1 MKHLLPLATSGLLLA
16 GTAHA
21 QATFSVGPRLGGSV
35 TSAHFPEE
43 SRASYE
49 SRLGFEAGLLGNL
62 QFGHFAVQP
71 SLLFSQRGY
80 RKSSIPVYLDL
91 PIPPDPGTVDE
102 TYRLN
107 YLTLPLNLA
116 FTLGHAGQGLQVFGG
131 PYVGLLL
138 GGNYTYHF
146 HINSYYPGGSP
157 YDREE
162 TRKVQAGSVVS
173 NPSSDY
179 TYSRSFDTGL
189 QAGLGYRF
197 GGLLVQASYSLGLRN
212 LAVQY
217 EFNSNVYNTPA
228 YYNRAWQLSLSYL
241 VGSKS

>member
-1 MKHLLPLATSGLLLA
+1 MKHFLLVGGSLLLA
-16 GTAHA
+16 GSAQA
-21 QATFSVGPRLGGSV
+21 QATFSFGPRLGGSV

-43 SRASYE
+43 SRASYQ

-71 SLLFSQRGY
+71 SLLFAQRGY
-80 RKSSIPVYLDL
+80 RKSSVPVYVDP
-91 PIPPDPGTVDE
+91 PIPPDPGTIDE

-116 FTLGHAGQGLQVFGG
+116 FTLGRDGQGLQVFGG

-138 GGNYTYHF
+138 GGNYAYHL
-146 HINSYYPGGSP
+146 HINSYYPGGNS

-162 TRKVQAGSVVS
+162 VRKVQAGSVVS

-179 TYSRSFDTGL
+179 MYSQQFDTGL
-189 QAGLGYRF
+189 QMGLGYRF
-197 GGLLVQASYSLGLRN
+197 RGLLMQAGYSLGLRN

-217 EFNSNVYNTPA
+217 EYNHAVYDTPA
-228 YYNRAWQLSLSYL
+228 YYNRAWQVSLSYL
-241 VGSKS
+241 VGPRG